1 MYENGLPLIYKEY
14 SSQKIFKRQ
23 MNNDIE
29 DGAGLGGSGGG
40 GLGDGVERE

>member
-29 DGAGLGGSGGG
+29 DGTGLGSID
-40 GLGDGVERE
+40 LTLLCL